1 MVIPSMILA
10 LRFAN
15 AMRGLKSWDTF
26 ERDWTDLEQLMGQLG
41 GKSNNP
47 DLLEEIRGVLC
58 LTSTN
63 LEHVT
68 GGK

>member
-26 ERDWTDLEQLMGQLG
+26 ERDWTDLEQLVNQFD
-41 GKSNNP
+41 NP
-47 DLLEEIRGVLC
+47 DLLEEIRGILC